1 MLNYSSME
9 ILNSS
14 AGVWAVSRQWFIF
27 FAIWGIS
34 LGVNVGLSKGRPFLG
49 IGSGILY
56 LCIMIAIG
64 VSTGVIGNS
73 SLVRFEVTDI
83 VMSQDAYPSEKKCP
97 YLEKD
102 GNKVDYY
109 DLIANRHMNKPD
121 RIKKETEYNFK
132 ELIQNMEKQ
141 GEK

>member
-14 AGVWAVSRQWFIF
+14 AGVWAVSRQWFIL
-27 FAIWGIS
+27 FALLGVS
-34 LGVNVGLSKGRPFLG
+34 LGVNVGISKERPFLG

-56 LCIMIAIG
+56 LCLMIGIG
-64 VSTGVIGNS
+64 VSFGVIGNS
-73 SLVRFEVTDI
+73 SLVRFETTGI
-83 VMSQDAYPSEKKCP
+83 ALSQDAYPSEKKCP

-102 GNKVDYY
+102 DNKVYY
-109 DLIANRHMNKPD
+109 YALIANRYIDKPD

>member
-27 FAIWGIS
+27 FALLGIS
-34 LGVNVGLSKGRPFLG
+34 LGVNIGFSKGRPFLG

-56 LCIMIAIG
+56 LCIMIGIG
-64 VSTGVIGNS
+64 MSAGVIGDS

-83 VMSQDAYPSEKKCP
+83 VMSQDTYPSEKKCP

-102 GNKVDYY
+102 GDKLYYY
-109 DLIANRHMNKPD
+109 DLIANRYMDEPD
-121 RIKKETEYNFK
+121 RIKENTEYNFK
-132 ELIQNMEKQ
+132 ELVRNMKNQ